1 MKRANE
7 AKEKTLSTSKKLLIL
22 FLVILAVFGAVNG
35 VWYFGY
41 KNIYNGFAKEMTFY
55 MDEYDDSGFLSGYG
69 TAVDGY
75 SLNVKMPE
83 YLGFGG
89 FLCISR
95 EEGYRP
101 VYDDQG
107 TVISDNGMLI
117 SLYIWPQLFGGYQ
130 LGLDCYSESDAE
142 ITGQFEI
149 HGDRSLVHAEYMDEE
164 AIAEV
169 EAMFDA
175 HSEEI
180 QHLFDLAK
188 EVWGLTFRQ

>member
-7 AKEKTLSTSKKLLIL
+7 TKKKALSTPKKLLIL
-22 FLVILAVFGAVNG
+22 FLVILAIFGAVNG

-41 KNIYNGFAKEMTFY
+41 KNIYNGFAKEMTLY
-55 MDEYDDSGFLSGYG
+55 TDEHDDSGFLSRYG
-69 TAVDGY
+69 TTVDGY
-75 SLNVKMPE
+75 SFTLKMPE

-89 FLCISR
+89 FMCISR
-95 EEGYRP
+95 EEGYQP

-107 TVISDNGMLI
+107 NVISDNGMLI
-117 SLYIWPQLFGGYQ
+117 SLYIWPQIFGGYK
-130 LGLDCYSESDAE
+130 LGLDCYGESDAE

-149 HGDRSLVHAEYMDEE
+149 NADLSLVNAEYMDDE

-169 EAMFDA
+169 EAMFGA

-188 EVWGLTFRQ
+188 EVWGLDFSE